1 VLPRLW
7 THRTSPWIV
16 LLVAIIGIGA
26 IWFLRD
32 SLSPRVEGDF
42 FFSENDPQ
50 LQVSQWI
57 NETYPSSPQII
68 LRVAR
73 LQGTEEAYKDRIRA
87 LTHELLEI
95 KGVVGG
101 YSITTDNP
109 EGSPLFGRILL
120 TPDAAATNV
129 VLSVDDTDPEVLTL
143 GIEGVIAAY
152 RGPELGIVMSGVPV
166 IVELIRRNLLSDLII
181 FSLAAVLVFGLL
193 IGIIYRDLAIVV
205 GTLATCFISVS
216 TTLVITQ
223 AIGLSIGLL
232 TANLVT
238 IVFVL
243 TLSHVVFMTA
253 NWLRVAEDQTDRALI
268 VQNAIRDT
276 REASF
281 WSMTT
286 TLLGFA
292 SLLIASAQPLRE
304 LGVAGI
310 IGTLTAMVTA
320 YSAYPIFL
328 GRWAEVRR
336 SKVANFPNI
345 VTPAPRPILAAV
357 VVGFMV
363 LLLGTGLVRIDT
375 DPGLL
380 TYFAEGDPL
389 RDGLEQVDADGG
401 SSTLDI
407 VVRDVEG
414 ARLDSDPVFEKMQ
427 VLQSLLEEDPAVG
440 VVLSPTVLLEHAQT
454 LPFAGFLSLELL
466 LNMASSPQLGS
477 VGLGYVTAARDE
489 GHYFLRMRETIKEP
503 SRSEI
508 MARLRADVVDAG
520 LEPVAIGGLYDLQSQ
535 LGDLIRSSLKIGIG
549 GLLALFLMIG
559 FIVSRSIVTT
569 SRMWICLAAVPVVV
583 LGVFGHLGIA
593 VDIITSPAANIAL
606 AMGVDSMIHLVVR
619 VRTLD
624 ASGESLPWDRALSQI
639 RVPVLR
645 ASLIISAGFGIF
657 VLSTFPPTRRFGMAV
672 ILGTMTAAVMALIVL
687 PRISSAEGRPG
698 VKRGVAALSNLTKS
712 I

>member
-7 THRTSPWIV
+7 THRASPWTALLAAV
-16 LLVAIIGIGA
+16 LGLGVV
-26 IWFLRD
+26 WLLRA

-50 LQVSQWI
+50 LQASQRI

-73 LQGTEEAYKDRIRA
+73 LQGTEDSYGDRIEV
-87 LTHELLEI
+87 LTDELLEI
-95 KGVVGG
+95 EGVVGG

-109 EGSPLFGRILL
+109 EGSPLFSRILL
-120 TPDAAATNV
+120 TPDAAATNI
-129 VLSVDDTDPEVLTL
+129 VLSADETDPEVLIPR
-143 GIEGVIAAY
+143 IEAVIDEHQA
-152 RGPELGIVMSGVPV
+152 PELSIVMSGVPV
-166 IVELIRRNLLSDLII
+166 IVELIRRNLLSDLIV
-181 FSLAAVLVFGLL
+181 FSLAAVLVFSLL
-193 IGIIYRDLAIVV
+193 IAIIYRDVAIVV

-216 TTLVITQ
+216 LTLVLTQ
-223 AIGLSIGLL
+223 AVGLSIGLL

-253 NWLRVAEDQTDRALI
+253 NWLRAAEEQANRALA
-268 VQNAIRDT
+268 VQSAVRDT
-276 REASF
+276 LEASF

-304 LGVAGI
+304 LGIAGV

-320 YSAYPIFL
+320 YSAYPAFL
-328 GRWAEVRR
+328 GRWAKVRS
-336 SKVANFPNI
+336 SKAMDLASIAIP
-345 VTPAPRPILAAV
+345 TQPRTLAV
-357 VVGFMV
+357 VAGATV
-363 LLLGTGLVRIDT
+363 LLLGAGLVRVDT

-389 RDGLEQVDADGG
+389 REGLEQIDADGG
-401 SSTLDI
+401 SSTLNI
-407 VVRDVEG
+407 VIQDTEG
-414 ARLDSDPVFEKMQ
+414 ARLDSNPVFEKMR
-427 VLQSLLEEDPAVG
+427 VLQASLEGDPAVG
-440 VVLSPTVLLEHAQT
+440 VVLSPTVLLEHART
-454 LPFAGFLSLELL
+454 IPFAGFLSLELL
-466 LNMASSPQLGS
+466 LDMVSTPQLGS

-489 GHYFLRMRETIKEP
+489 GHYFLRMRETVEEP
-503 SRSEI
+503 SRQAI
-508 MARLRADVVDAG
+508 MERLRADVIDAG
-520 LEPVAIGGLYDLQSQ
+520 LEPVVIGGLYDLQAQ
-535 LGDLIRSSLKIGIG
+535 LGELIKSSLKIGIG
-549 GLLALFLMIG
+549 GLMALFLVIG
-559 FIVSRSIVTT
+559 FIVSRSAMTT

-624 ASGESLPWDRALSQI
+624 ALGEPLPWGRALDQI
-639 RVPVLR
+639 RAPVLR
-645 ASLIISAGFGIF
+645 ASMIICAGFGIF
-657 VLSTFPPTRRFGMAV
+657 VLSTFPPTSRFGLAV
-672 ILGTMTAAVMALIVL
+672 ILGTVTAATMTLIVL
-687 PRISSAEGRPG
+687 PRISATAGRSG
-698 VKRGVAALSNLTKS
+698 AKT
-712 I
+712 